1 MYVTQGGTLA
11 RKSLH
16 SPPRCSV
23 VTDSKEKYGNPRDSR
38 FSRMSVD
45 SAVLTEYQLATPM
58 YRNCIRERALAL
70 LRTAVGDPTTNFR
83 PHQWE
88 AIERLLKRERLL
100 VVERTGW
107 GKSSV
112 YFLATRLLRDKEMG
126 C

>member
-1 MYVTQGGTLA
+1 
-11 RKSLH
+11 
-16 SPPRCSV
+16 
-23 VTDSKEKYGNPRDSR
+23 
-38 FSRMSVD
+38 MSVD

-58 YRNCIRERALAL
+58 YRNCIRERASAL

-126 C
+126 CTLLVSLFSR